1 MDRFAFIRDRP
12 VLAIAISALSLLVIV
27 TAITVTTPLRC
38 GPAKALG
45 LTRIASGCVTAGSVG
60 IRPGHNPGPNGN
72 PASPPSG
79 NLASAPYDNSASGAF
94 GNPASGAYPPVAL
107 PASGSYPPFYPPV
120 SPGYP
125 GVARPPLNCQLPV
138 FAGGPGSGGFLAFP
152 GGAFIADPTS
162 NVTVPPTSPGATP
175 TPQNG
180 PGYQGFAGLSYDHQ
194 YSRWL
199 PVPSNQVSPDG
210 SRYAYTVP
218 DGIYVVNVANNTQ
231 SELGAGHAWSL
242 VGVQSD
248 SVYAGDANAGGLWQ
262 LPISGSPRQITNTGY
277 WRAASS
283 AVAYGTPTSA
293 VPSGVTNKTIR
304 LDLKTGAITDWFT
317 RDGTQASV
325 LGVDGNNAILAVTYF
340 NPSVTE
346 LWIASGPASASP
358 IAGFT
363 STQWGSFGFNSYNLP
378 VADSHGVWLAGNYAV
393 QYGNQTTGVALYVPG
408 SGLYWMSSIGGQ
420 LAGGCY

>member
-1 MDRFAFIRDRP
+1 
-12 VLAIAISALSLLVIV
+12 
-27 TAITVTTPLRC
+27 
-38 GPAKALG
+38 
-45 LTRIASGCVTAGSVG
+45 
-60 IRPGHNPGPNGN
+60 
-72 PASPPSG
+72 
-79 NLASAPYDNSASGAF
+79 
-94 GNPASGAYPPVAL
+94 
-107 PASGSYPPFYPPV
+107 V

-180 PGYQGFAGLSYDHQ
+180 PGYPGFAGLSYDHQ

-199 PVPSNQVSPDG
+199 PVPTNQVSPDG

-262 LPISGSPRQITNTGY
+262 LPISGSPRQITKTGY

-293 VPSGVTNKTIR
+293 VPPGVTNST
-304 LDLKTGAITDWFT
+304 
-317 RDGTQASV
+317 
-325 LGVDGNNAILAVTYF
+325 ILAVTYF

-346 LWIASGPASASP
+346 LWVASGPTSASP

-363 STQWGSFGFNSYNLP
+363 STQYGSFGFSSYNLP

-408 SGLYWMSSIGGQ
+408 AGLYWMSSIGGQ